1 MIFHL
6 QYTINEYRKIIKKE
20 FIIMNNNFI
29 KKQILESI
37 KTKEAIIENGLNYI
51 EAAAEV
57 LIESVNASCK
67 ILWCGNGGSA
77 ADAQHL
83 ATELMGGMSD
93 HDRMPIPSIALT
105 TDSSFITA
113 WSNDL
118 DFESIFSRQ
127 IQGLGN
133 EGDVLI
139 GISTSGNSKNVI
151 SAIKLANFNKL
162 KTIVLTGKS
171 GGKID
176 GLADITI
183 KVPSDDTQRIQEAHI
198 MIGQILCDQVEK
210 SILEN

>member
-1 MIFHL
+1 
-6 QYTINEYRKIIKKE
+6 
-20 FIIMNNNFI
+20 MNKNSI

-37 KTKEAIIENGLNYI
+37 KTKEAIIENGLKYI

-57 LIESVNASCK
+57 LIESINSSSK

-93 HDRMPIPSIALT
+93 HNRKPIPSIALT

-127 IQGLGN
+127 VQGLGN
-133 EGDVLI
+133 
-139 GISTSGNSKNVI
+139 
-151 SAIKLANFNKL
+151 
-162 KTIVLTGKS
+162 
-171 GGKID
+171 
-176 GLADITI
+176 
-183 KVPSDDTQRIQEAHI
+183 
-198 MIGQILCDQVEK
+198 
-210 SILEN
+210 